1 MEEGVLVR
9 NCLPSNTYIPHIMHK
24 NTHTHTYVDPI
35 AIEWNKMK
43 DHIIRMSSK
52 PFIKWCPTC
61 QEMKQEIE
69 SASHYLVVEGTMI
82 LHSRYVITM
91 RGREREEDIR
101 QGMQLSYQ
109 FIHCND
115 DCVHILIL
123 SVIMVYV
130 MKIIMV

>member
-24 NTHTHTYVDPI
+24 NTHTHYIDPI

-43 DHIIRMSSK
+43 DHITRMSSN

-69 SASHYLVVEGTMI
+69 SAPHYLVVEGTMI
-82 LHSRYVITM
+82 LHSRYLITM
-91 RGREREEDIR
+91 RGREREEDI
-101 QGMQLSYQ
+101 
-109 FIHCND
+109 
-115 DCVHILIL
+115 
-123 SVIMVYV
+123 
-130 MKIIMV
+130 